1 MWFEKIIAKKFS
13 NISAGSIP
21 MIAKRLLF
29 SNNIKIKV
37 KVKVSKLAANLI
49 GSEIVKI
56 GNEVNDLK
64 AKGAEIANLTIG
76 DLNSNIYPI
85 PAQLKEEIQK
95 AYQNNLTNYPPANG
109 LLSLRKEVSKDL
121 KTRWNL
127 DYSPNDILITAGS
140 RPLIYAVYKT
150 IVDEGDKVVYPIPSW
165 NNNHYAYLTS
175 ADAIEVKTT
184 PENNFL
190 PTADDLRP
198 HLSGAV
204 LVALCSPLNPTGTM
218 FTREQLSEICELI
231 LEENKKRSEDEKPL
245 YLMYDQIYSNLTFG
259 AEHVDPVSL
268 FPEMKEYTVYIDGI
282 SKCLAAT
289 GVRVGWG
296 FGPAHILDKMK
307 ALLTHVG
314 AWAPKPEQEATA
326 KYYENPEEVN
336 AFVEDF
342 KVKLETSLKVLH
354 GGIQDLKS
362 KSLAVDSIE
371 PMGALYLTIKLD
383 YIGKTKPDGAAI
395 ENSSDLVFYLINEA
409 GVALVPFS
417 AFGEE
422 KSEPWFR
429 ASVGGLATEEISAMM
444 PKLENALNA
453 LK

>member
-1 MWFEKIIAKKFS
+1 M
-13 NISAGSIP
+13 
-21 MIAKRLLF
+21 
-29 SNNIKIKV
+29 
-37 KVKVSKLAANLI
+37 KVSKLAANLI

-268 FPEMKEYTVYIDGI
+268 FPEMKEYTIYIDGI

-296 FGPAHILDKMK
+296 VGPAHILDKMK

-342 KVKLETSLKVLH
+342 KGKLETSLKVLH
-354 GGIQDLKS
+354 GGIQDLKG
-362 KSLAVDSIE
+362 KGLAVDSIE

>member
-1 MWFEKIIAKKFS
+1 M
-13 NISAGSIP
+13 
-21 MIAKRLLF
+21 
-29 SNNIKIKV
+29 
-37 KVKVSKLAANLI
+37 KVSKLAANLI

-76 DLNSNIYPI
+76 DLNSNLYPI
-85 PAQLKEEIQK
+85 PAELKEEIQK

-109 LLSLRKEVSKDL
+109 LLSLRKEVSNDL
-121 KTRWNL
+121 KKRWNL
-127 DYSPNDILITAGS
+127 DYDANDILITAGS
-140 RPLIYAVYKT
+140 RPLIYAVYKV
-150 IVDEGDKVVYPIPSW
+150 IVDEGDKVIYPTPSW

-190 PTADDLRP
+190 PTAEELKP

-204 LVALCSPLNPTGTM
+204 LLALCSPLNPTGTM
-218 FTREQLSEICELI
+218 FTEEQLSEICKLV
-231 LEENKKRSEDEKPL
+231 LEENKKRGADEKPL
-245 YLMYDQIYSNLTFG
+245 YIMYDQIYSNLTFG
-259 AEHVDPVSL
+259 AKHVDPVSL
-268 FPEMKEYTVYIDGI
+268 FPEMKEYTIYIDGI

-296 FGPAHILDKMK
+296 FGPANIIDKMK

-326 KYYENPEEVN
+326 KYYQNSDNVD
-336 AFVEDF
+336 AFVNEF
-342 KVKLETSLKVLH
+342 KGKLEASLKVLH
-354 GGIQDLKS
+354 NGIQNLKG
-362 KSLAVDSIE
+362 KGLAVESIE

-383 YIGKTKPDGAAI
+383 YIGKTKPDGTII

-422 KSEPWFR
+422 KTEPWFR
-429 ASVGGLATEEISAMM
+429 ASVGGLAIDEIEVMM
-444 PKLENALNA
+444 PKLENALNN